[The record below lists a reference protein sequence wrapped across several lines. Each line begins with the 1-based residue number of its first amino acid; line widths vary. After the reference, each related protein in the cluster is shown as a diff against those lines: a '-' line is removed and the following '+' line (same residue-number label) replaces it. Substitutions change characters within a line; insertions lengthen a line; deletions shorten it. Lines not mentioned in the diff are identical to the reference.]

1 MKPSNSDYARVP
13 AAEYKL
19 LVLQSAALAALRTL
33 DTEGKQV
40 AAAHQSKRRKVAA
53 LLDRIFV
60 AQADPDQMVLWSDEV
75 EVSPDVKKILG
86 LPLS

>member
-1 MKPSNSDYARVP
+1 MTKTADTTFARVP

-33 DTEGKQV
+33 DTEGKQI
-40 AAAHQSKRRKVAA
+40 ASAHQAKRRKVAA

-60 AQADPDQMVLWSDEV
+60 AQADPDQMVLWSDDV
-75 EVSPDVKKILG
+75 EVSPDVKKLLN
-86 LPLS
+86 LP